1 MCQGR
6 SFDFNCSK
14 NNDETY
20 TLTCNRIIDG
30 DFAYP
35 NSVYQIKAN
44 DTFVLLGIELPDV
57 YIQSAEQRL
66 LIAGLKYL
74 AKFDHTKNTYTP
86 ELDNIFLNAN
96 KDIRKDILVGSLFQ
110 FTDNEINGVDANN
123 NGILITLPI
132 SQLTIKIGYSMIRE
146 YSITLADSLD
156 LSADAV
162 QRTINAVQ
170 GYFTNNSGG
179 VASNQVGNLAFAA
192 LKDRFLSR
200 LKDDIAKGVIT
211 FAKGL
216 IAKLKSTFEQG
227 AQFGSIYVEGLNGEG
242 ANIDGEGNAEFQTVN
257 VRGSLTASELD
268 FNRIKIIEGQEM
280 SSRAAGTIL
289 SVRKTQ
295 DGDKI
300 IKLKLAGDEF
310 GAFKVGDMFRGMYNT
325 LGIAG
330 TTQYKPVDADGNS
343 GDKLVDGA
351 KDKNGFPMRKGFYT
365 AYAMVTSILTDNVWD
380 EAEQCRVFEFTYQN
394 MDGWKDADG
403 IEIEPCAM
411 MKIAQYSNAED
422 ETRQGFM
429 LRNTIGKVY
438 NILYYHCTTWQI
450 HSWNVLKAEGQIK
463 GMEFFVGGD
472 TTQTVTLDN
481 DGTYEAGSH
490 YFNGELKTI
499 DPTTWDDIL
508 SKLQNYDIRL
518 SKTADTITVDAVGNV
533 IGGYWTSVT
542 GDDGTVRK
550 AYRLNTAVTAYK
562 ADGTA
567 LLLNGAFTD
576 DTALVTKG
584 QYAVYATGSD
594 CTPLVVDG
602 VVYIT
607 AINNIHDG
615 DAKTTDNIDFAVMR
629 AMKECVVTITVDC
642 EGIGVR
648 SRDYRVVINHDDAA
662 FVTADLSNEMI
673 SVAWNTKTS
682 KFIGLPATT
691 EVRMWHGNEKLTVD
705 SVNVVTDLQSVVDIT
720 NNAGVLTISDT
731 QDGSTALKD
740 TNLIELTAT
749 ATYAGISY
757 EQTLYLK
764 ITKSADGNT
773 YELMPTSTVINA
785 VNKDGSYVFD
795 NSGKVACGVKCTSTT
810 DGVYDMTAAM
820 LTQRGLTM
828 WYSLQTDNNGDAVDD
843 RTYTAYTLGA
853 LIDVTSADEISFEIK
868 KGSTIID
875 KETVPIV
882 KGGKDGTNG
891 TDGVAFNCAP
901 SAFII
906 ETYNNGVPKAA
917 GSQNFTFTATK
928 KSTDLTPGRVHATES
943 EGTDTSWDTGTAGVL
958 KVSWDNE
965 NALVS
970 HVITASVTFKD
981 SDNNSY
987 SHDFIIP
994 ITLSKQGD
1002 AGAAAV
1008 SYELQTNVD
1017 AFTFSLGDNAINWGN
1032 TVTDNPTITP
1042 SKVVASENSITCVA
1056 KKRIG
1061 QQAATTYTAGAL
1073 YFVTSANTAKDAE
1086 TLYSSIN
1093 SGAGLI
1099 NLNTNYYQCSFIEFR
1114 LYDSTSKTT
1123 LLATKAVNINYD
1135 TTAYFAK
1142 LKEAIV
1148 GSIADGKG
1156 GIASF
1161 FNMNKDGLHFGANTI
1176 VNTAIT
1182 SIFTMM
1188 ESAIADKALELIAKN
1203 TSYNVI
1209 NDKADMSDWTN
1220 TGATISSSN
1229 GYNGYGAYLPT
1240 NSDTTYKDYLV
1251 KNLYLKA
1258 DSLYILE
1265 FYAKGTDANSQLDS
1279 YVYPNVNA
1287 RIVSVNVDAVIYVQD
1302 ASDTFCRWS
1311 LTTDWKK
1318 YVVVFKTL
1326 PTMTETEQK
1335 SILFRLLAGKTAC
1348 YVSNVKLSLSSYLV
1362 GALSG
1367 TTEISGGL
1375 ILSNLMGVRDATGKV
1390 QAYMN
1395 GLLSKAYA
1403 MALGITNFGTE
1414 NEDSMTHFAFDGS
1427 AKIGNLQVK
1436 SDGTTYLIDKN
1447 KIQRVLLS
1455 PDELDS
1461 LANLTANVGQTANYS
1476 ASANSIT
1483 ASTYGGYA
1491 NSVNLCSAFTVQYA
1505 GSTISYSAFS
1515 LLANIKKGYNLHVV
1529 VELTN
1534 GTYTTQI
1541 AQLDAIDSK
1550 AMNVQSGTIYGI
1562 PAGSYYFRLRAEMDT
1577 DTNIDFYVSSSAFS
1591 GVVSKTNVGQT
1602 ANYSASA
1609 NSITA
1614 STYGGY
1620 ANSVNLCSAF
1630 TVQYAGS
1637 TISYSAFSLLANI
1650 KKGYNLHVVVE
1661 LTNGTYTTQIAQLDA
1676 IDSKAMN
1683 VQSGTI
1689 YGIPAGSYYFRLRA
1703 EMDTD
1708 TNIDFYVS
1716 SSAFSGV
1723 VSKTNNDQIQGIFA
1737 RDGFASVYGP
1747 KQYTYVKQGLL
1758 YAGGWPQISGILL
1771 SGTVTRYGGK
1781 SSAYTFSG
1789 PLTNYTTT
1797 SVSLITSS
1805 GPHRYRVTFGTALK
1819 SNDYNIIATSVYD
1832 STTDGRSAVI
1842 FARWPSYF
1850 EVYINDGGDGTATD
1864 TGFSFILVGDL
1875 MTLTKD

>member
-1 MCQGR
+1 
-6 SFDFNCSK
+6 
-14 NNDETY
+14 
-20 TLTCNRIIDG
+20 
-30 DFAYP
+30 
-35 NSVYQIKAN
+35 
-44 DTFVLLGIELPDV
+44 
-57 YIQSAEQRL
+57 
-66 LIAGLKYL
+66 
-74 AKFDHTKNTYTP
+74 
-86 ELDNIFLNAN
+86 
-96 KDIRKDILVGSLFQ
+96 
-110 FTDNEINGVDANN
+110 
-123 NGILITLPI
+123 
-132 SQLTIKIGYSMIRE
+132 
-146 YSITLADSLD
+146 
-156 LSADAV
+156 
-162 QRTINAVQ
+162 
-170 GYFTNNSGG
+170 
-179 VASNQVGNLAFAA
+179 
-192 LKDRFLSR
+192 
-200 LKDDIAKGVIT
+200 
-211 FAKGL
+211 
-216 IAKLKSTFEQG
+216 
-227 AQFGSIYVEGLNGEG
+227 
-242 ANIDGEGNAEFQTVN
+242 
-257 VRGSLTASELD
+257 
-268 FNRIKIIEGQEM
+268 
-280 SSRAAGTIL
+280 
-289 SVRKTQ
+289 
-295 DGDKI
+295 
-300 IKLKLAGDEF
+300 
-310 GAFKVGDMFRGMYNT
+310 
-325 LGIAG
+325 
-330 TTQYKPVDADGNS
+330 
-343 GDKLVDGA
+343 
-351 KDKNGFPMRKGFYT
+351 
-365 AYAMVTSILTDNVWD
+365 
-380 EAEQCRVFEFTYQN
+380 
-394 MDGWKDADG
+394 
-403 IEIEPCAM
+403 
-411 MKIAQYSNAED
+411 
-422 ETRQGFM
+422 
-429 LRNTIGKVY
+429 
-438 NILYYHCTTWQI
+438 
-450 HSWNVLKAEGQIK
+450 
-463 GMEFFVGGD
+463 
-472 TTQTVTLDN
+472 
-481 DGTYEAGSH
+481 
-490 YFNGELKTI
+490 
-499 DPTTWDDIL
+499 
-508 SKLQNYDIRL
+508 
-518 SKTADTITVDAVGNV
+518 
-533 IGGYWTSVT
+533 
-542 GDDGTVRK
+542 
-550 AYRLNTAVTAYK
+550 
-562 ADGTA
+562 
-567 LLLNGAFTD
+567 
-576 DTALVTKG
+576 
-584 QYAVYATGSD
+584 
-594 CTPLVVDG
+594 
-602 VVYIT
+602 
-607 AINNIHDG
+607 
-615 DAKTTDNIDFAVMR
+615 
-629 AMKECVVTITVDC
+629 
-642 EGIGVR
+642 
-648 SRDYRVVINHDDAA
+648 
-662 FVTADLSNEMI
+662 
-673 SVAWNTKTS
+673 
-682 KFIGLPATT
+682 
-691 EVRMWHGNEKLTVD
+691 
-705 SVNVVTDLQSVVDIT
+705 
-720 NNAGVLTISDT
+720 
-731 QDGSTALKD
+731 
-740 TNLIELTAT
+740 
-749 ATYAGISY
+749 
-757 EQTLYLK
+757 
-764 ITKSADGNT
+764 
-773 YELMPTSTVINA
+773 
-785 VNKDGSYVFD
+785 
-795 NSGKVACGVKCTSTT
+795 
-810 DGVYDMTAAM
+810 
-820 LTQRGLTM
+820 
-828 WYSLQTDNNGDAVDD
+828 
-843 RTYTAYTLGA
+843 
-853 LIDVTSADEISFEIK
+853 
-868 KGSTIID
+868 
-875 KETVPIV
+875 
-882 KGGKDGTNG
+882 
-891 TDGVAFNCAP
+891 
-901 SAFII
+901 
-906 ETYNNGVPKAA
+906 
-917 GSQNFTFTATK
+917 
-928 KSTDLTPGRVHATES
+928 
-943 EGTDTSWDTGTAGVL
+943 
-958 KVSWDNE
+958 
-965 NALVS
+965 
-970 HVITASVTFKD
+970 
-981 SDNNSY
+981 
-987 SHDFIIP
+987 
-994 ITLSKQGD
+994 
-1002 AGAAAV
+1002 
-1008 SYELQTNVD
+1008 
-1017 AFTFSLGDNAINWGN
+1017 
-1032 TVTDNPTITP
+1032 
-1042 SKVVASENSITCVA
+1042 VA

-1123 LLATKAVNINYD
+1123 LLASKAVNINYD

-1287 RIVSVNVDAVIYVQD
+1287 RIVSVNVDAVNYVQD

-1483 ASTYGGYA
+1483 VSTYGGYA

-1515 LLANIKKGYNLHVV
+1515 LLANINKGYNLNVV

-1541 AQLDAIDSK
+1541 ASLQLDEIDSK
-1550 AMNVQSGTIYGI
+1550 EMFVQSGTIYGI
-1562 PAGSYYFRLRAEMDT
+1562 PAGSYYFRLRAEM
-1577 DTNIDFYVSSSAFS
+1577 Y
-1591 GVVSKTNVGQT
+1591 
-1602 ANYSASA
+1602 
-1609 NSITA
+1609 
-1614 STYGGY
+1614 
-1620 ANSVNLCSAF
+1620 
-1630 TVQYAGS
+1630 
-1637 TISYSAFSLLANI
+1637 
-1650 KKGYNLHVVVE
+1650 
-1661 LTNGTYTTQIAQLDA
+1661 
-1676 IDSKAMN
+1676 
-1683 VQSGTI
+1683 
-1689 YGIPAGSYYFRLRA
+1689 
-1703 EMDTD
+1703 TD

-1797 SVSLITSS
+1797 SVSLITSPD
-1805 GPHRYRVTFGTALK
+1805 PHRYRVTFGTALK